1 MVEYKNNRNALETE
15 EIRDNYNTEYYN
27 NGHYECECC
36 HCKKIF
42 MFLVLLILVFI
53 AGIMVGNCGRCRYA
67 DNFYYGQQQY
77 ARNNSMATKK
87 YHRGMQEI
95 APAPTASRNVNRVY
109 PNNQLGGF
117 VVEIDD
123 AD

>member
-1 MVEYKNNRNALETE
+1 MVEYRNTRGNIDTDETDDE
-15 EIRDNYNTEYYN
+15 YTNEYYSN
-27 NGHYECECC
+27 LRYDCECC

-42 MFLVLLILVFI
+42 MILVLLILVFI

-77 ARNNSMATKK
+77 TRANNIPAKK

-95 APAPTASRNVNRVY
+95 APNPSVTRNTNAVI

-117 VVEIDD
+117 IVEIDEID
-123 AD
+123 

>member
-1 MVEYKNNRNALETE
+1 MVEYKNNRNTLETDE
-15 EIRDNYNTEYYN
+15 TRDNYNEYYN

-77 ARNNSMATKK
+77 ARNNNLAAKK
-87 YHRGMQEI
+87 YHRGMQEV
-95 APAPTASRNVNRVY
+95 APAPTATRNVNRTY
-109 PNNQLGGF
+109 PNNQMGGF
-117 VVEIDD
+117 IVEIDETD
-123 AD
+123 